1 MKLSDLPFAILR
13 FQYRLAR
20 TPLQMVE
27 DRVLPLVD
35 REAPGRLMYE
45 RAVGALDAAAGN
57 ALRDRALEENGIS
70 RIQRVAALGEAMR
83 LDEVAEQKKEH
94 AQDELARKREKAA
107 TAPQQAR
114 DDAAQRVASARE
126 DAEQEKRQALRDAVD
141 RTAEAKRSIAESA
154 DHGVAAA
161 EKSKRSAQNRSKEA
175 EKAVTDVADQELDDA
190 AAKRRAATGARARAD
205 RLEDLSDSE
214 RVRQGNSS

>member
-1 MKLSDLPFAILR
+1 MKFSDLPFAILR

-35 REAPGRLMYE
+35 QEAPGRLMYE

-57 ALRDRALEENGIS
+57 ALRDSALEESGIS

-83 LDEVAEQKKEH
+83 LDEVAEQKKEQ
-94 AQDELARKREKAA
+94 AGDQLARKREKAA

-114 DDAAQRVASARE
+114 DDAAQRVTSARE
-126 DAEQEKRQALRDAVD
+126 DAEQEKRQAARDAAD
-141 RTAEAKRSIAESA
+141 RTAEAKRTIAESA
-154 DHGVAAA
+154 DQSVAAA
-161 EKSKRSAQNRSKEA
+161 EKSKRSAQNRSNAA
-175 EKAVTDVADQELDDA
+175 EKAVTDVADRELDDA
-190 AAKRRAATGARARAD
+190 ADKRRAATGARARAD

-214 RVRQGNSS
+214 RARQVNSS

>member
-126 DAEQEKRQALRDAVD
+126 DTE
-141 RTAEAKRSIAESA
+141 
-154 DHGVAAA
+154 H
-161 EKSKRSAQNRSKEA
+161 SAQNRSKAA
-175 EKAVTDVADQELDDA
+175 EKAVTDVADHELDDA